1 MSAGVENHSPRSKLF
16 ACILSSGSVQLGRF
30 AMMNNSTGGER
41 VRLRPVF
48 TPQQSG
54 HQPHPGMTGVLVLL
68 GLSVLINYI
77 DRSNLS
83 IAAPLLKDELHISNT
98 QLGTLLAAFF
108 WTSGLMQMPAGWLV
122 DRFDVKW
129 VFAAGFFLWSI
140 ATAVT
145 GLLHGFTALIA
156 VRVILG
162 VGESVAFPSY
172 SKVLSTYFPES
183 RRGFSNALLIAGLS
197 LGPPVGILVGGT
209 VVEAFGWRP
218 FFLALGFGALLWL
231 PPWMAW
237 MPRRQPRPA
246 SVSTRSVGIIPILG
260 QRSAW
265 GTCLGQF
272 CVNYFLYFLV
282 TWLPFYLVRGRNFS
296 ANEMAKAGSLV
307 FFLSAA
313 SAVGWG
319 KLSDRWI
326 GAGTSLTFARKS
338 SMVLGQIGIG
348 IALAATAFTHGK
360 IFITMLALTG
370 IFLGISICNGWAI
383 TQTLAGPLAA
393 GRWTGQQNFIGNLA
407 GWVAP
412 ALTGILVDKTGSF
425 RWAFFIT
432 ASFAWLGAVSW
443 GWVVGPVEQC
453 DWGKHARTGLVTS
466 AAADT
471 LSP

>member
-1 MSAGVENHSPRSKLF
+1 MSDPASHENRMPRPAIASNAFPVEAHSPGMNRVLF
-16 ACILSSGSVQLGRF
+16 LLS
-30 AMMNNSTGGER
+30 
-41 VRLRPVF
+41 
-48 TPQQSG
+48 
-54 HQPHPGMTGVLVLL
+54 
-68 GLSVLINYI
+68 LSVFINYI

-83 IAAPLLKDELHISNT
+83 IAAPLLKDELHLSAS
-98 QLGTLLAAFF
+98 QLGVLLSAFF
-108 WTSGLMQMPAGWLV
+108 WTYGLMQIPAGWLV

-129 VFAAGFFLWSI
+129 VFAVGFFVWSA

-145 GLLHGFTALIA
+145 GTLHGFAALI
-156 VRVILG
+156 VIRIMLG
-162 VGESVAFPSY
+162 WGESVAFPSY
-172 SKVLSTYFPES
+172 SKILRTHFAEQ
-183 RRGFSNALLIAGLS
+183 RRGFANAIMMAALS
-197 LGPPVGILVGGT
+197 LGPAFGILVGG
-209 VVEAFGWRP
+209 VIVARFGWRP
-218 FFLALGFGALLWL
+218 FFVTLGLGSLMWL
-231 PPWMAW
+231 VPWLAW
-237 MPRRQPRPA
+237 MPRRPVQSESKPSQRTGF
-246 SVSTRSVGIIPILG
+246 VQIIS

-338 SMVLGQIGIG
+338 SMVVGQIGIG
-348 IALAATAFTHGK
+348 IALAATAFTHGR
-360 IFITMLALTG
+360 IFIAMLALTG

-393 GRWTGQQNFIGNLA
+393 GRWTGLQNFIGNFA

-412 ALTGILVDKTGSF
+412 TLTGILVDKTGSF
-425 RWAFFIT
+425 RSAFFIT
-432 ASFAWLGAVSW
+432 AGVAWLGALSW

-453 DWGKHARTGLVTS
+453 DWEKQAG
-466 AAADT
+466 AAQVAAYADV
-471 LSP
+471 LLP

>member
-1 MSAGVENHSPRSKLF
+1 MSDTASHENRMLQPVAALGLFPIETHSPGMNRVLF
-16 ACILSSGSVQLGRF
+16 LLS
-30 AMMNNSTGGER
+30 
-41 VRLRPVF
+41 
-48 TPQQSG
+48 
-54 HQPHPGMTGVLVLL
+54 
-68 GLSVLINYI
+68 LSVFINYI

-83 IAAPLLKDELHISNT
+83 IAAPLLKDELHLSAS
-98 QLGTLLAAFF
+98 QLGILLSAFF
-108 WTSGLMQMPAGWLV
+108 WTYGLMQIPAGWLV

-129 VFAAGFFLWSI
+129 VFGVGFFVWSA

-145 GLLHGFTALIA
+145 GILHGFAALI
-156 VRVILG
+156 VIRILLG
-162 VGESVAFPSY
+162 WGESVAFPSY
-172 SKVLSTYFPES
+172 SKILRTHFAEQ
-183 RRGFSNALLIAGLS
+183 RRGLSNAIMMAALS
-197 LGPPVGILVGGT
+197 LGPAFGILVGG
-209 VVEAFGWRP
+209 VIVARFGWRP
-218 FFLALGFGALLWL
+218 FFVVLGLGSLVWL
-231 PPWMAW
+231 VPWLAW
-237 MPRRQPRPA
+237 MPRRPSQLAPTPSQKIGFLR
-246 SVSTRSVGIIPILG
+246 IIV

-360 IFITMLALTG
+360 IFIAMLALTG

-393 GRWTGQQNFIGNLA
+393 GRWTGLQNFIGNFA

-412 ALTGILVDKTGSF
+412 TLTGILVDKTGSF
-425 RWAFFIT
+425 RSAFFIT
-432 ASFAWLGAVSW
+432 AGVAWLGALSW

-453 DWGKHARTGLVTS
+453 DWEKPRGAGQVGRYTDAL
-466 AAADT
+466 
-471 LSP
+471 

>member
-1 MSAGVENHSPRSKLF
+1 MSDTASHENRIPQPAASGLF
-16 ACILSSGSVQLGRF
+16 SAATHSSG
-30 AMMNNSTGGER
+30 MNR
-41 VRLRPVF
+41 VLF
-48 TPQQSG
+48 
-54 HQPHPGMTGVLVLL
+54 LL
-68 GLSVLINYI
+68 SLSVFINYI

-83 IAAPLLKDELHISNT
+83 IAAPLLKDELHLSAS
-98 QLGTLLAAFF
+98 QLGVLLSAFF
-108 WTSGLMQMPAGWLV
+108 WTYGLMQIPAGWLV

-129 VFAAGFFLWSI
+129 VFGMGFFVWSA

-145 GLLHGFTALIA
+145 GILHGFAALI
-156 VRVILG
+156 VIRILLG
-162 VGESVAFPSY
+162 WGESVAFPSY
-172 SKVLSTYFPES
+172 SKILRAHFAEQQ
-183 RRGFSNALLIAGLS
+183 RGFSNAIMMAALS
-197 LGPPVGILVGGT
+197 LGPAFGILVGG
-209 VVEAFGWRP
+209 VIVARFGWRP
-218 FFLALGFGALLWL
+218 FFVALGLGSLVWL
-231 PPWMAW
+231 VPWLAW
-237 MPRRQPRPA
+237 MPRRPSQLAPTPSQKIGFLR
-246 SVSTRSVGIIPILG
+246 IIV

-360 IFITMLALTG
+360 IFIAMLALTG

-393 GRWTGQQNFIGNLA
+393 GRWTGLQNFIGNFA

-412 ALTGILVDKTGSF
+412 TLTGILVDKTGSF
-425 RWAFFIT
+425 RSAFFIT
-432 ASFAWLGAVSW
+432 AGVAWLGALSW

-453 DWGKHARTGLVTS
+453 DWEKPTGTGQVG
-466 AAADT
+466 AYADA
-471 LSP
+471 L